1 MPKRQRSTAWKSEL
15 AEINAKARQEGMSYG
30 QYVGLMYCEEKKM
43 KWKEGE
49 DMTERDAR
57 DLVDWLDQAEE
68 ETKATIAEHER
79 IDPFYDGVLST
90 IQTVREY
97 IKKMR
102 KVDEA
107 EGEKQMKEI
116 IAGSKF
122 EYIEGIKPFFWWTGS
137 LSIEQAITHLTKRY
151 DEEEAHK
158 LLDEKLEFVSD
169 YMRNNHGA
177 VEQYGIYLIPEF
189 MLGYDDIEI
198 VIVAASENERATVVF
213 SDIPVVK

>member
-1 MPKRQRSTAWKSEL
+1 
-15 AEINAKARQEGMSYG
+15 
-30 QYVGLMYCEEKKM
+30 
-43 KWKEGE
+43 
-49 DMTERDAR
+49 MTERDAR
-57 DLVDWLDQAEE
+57 DLVDWLDQAEA

-79 IDPFYDGVLST
+79 INPFYDGVLST

-116 IAGSKF
+116 IADSKF
-122 EYIEGIKPFFWWTGS
+122 EYIEEIKPFFWWTGS

-151 DEEEAHK
+151 DEEEAHN

-198 VIVAASENERATVVF
+198 VVVAASENERAAVVF
-213 SDIPVVK
+213 SDIPIAKGGCGRK

>member
-1 MPKRQRSTAWKSEL
+1 
-15 AEINAKARQEGMSYG
+15 
-30 QYVGLMYCEEKKM
+30 
-43 KWKEGE
+43 
-49 DMTERDAR
+49 MTERDAR
-57 DLVDWLDQAEE
+57 DLVDWLDQAEA

-90 IQTVREY
+90 VQTVREY

-107 EGEKQMKEI
+107 EGEKQMEEI
-116 IAGSKF
+116 IADSKF
-122 EYIEGIKPFFWWTGS
+122 EYIKEIKPFFWWTGS

-151 DEEEAHK
+151 DEEEAHS

-177 VEQYGIYLIPEF
+177 VEQYGIYLLPEF

-198 VIVAASENERATVVF
+198 VVVAASENERATVVF
-213 SDIPVVK
+213 SDIPVVKRGEK

>member
-1 MPKRQRSTAWKSEL
+1 
-15 AEINAKARQEGMSYG
+15 
-30 QYVGLMYCEEKKM
+30 
-43 KWKEGE
+43 
-49 DMTERDAR
+49 MTERDAR

-90 IQTVREY
+90 VQTVREY

-107 EGEKQMKEI
+107 
-116 IAGSKF
+116 
-122 EYIEGIKPFFWWTGS
+122 
-137 LSIEQAITHLTKRY
+137 
-151 DEEEAHK
+151 EAHK

-198 VIVAASENERATVVF
+198 GVVSASENEKATVVF

>member
-1 MPKRQRSTAWKSEL
+1 
-15 AEINAKARQEGMSYG
+15 
-30 QYVGLMYCEEKKM
+30 
-43 KWKEGE
+43 
-49 DMTERDAR
+49 MTEKDAK
-57 DLVDWLDQAEE
+57 DLVDWLDQAEA

-116 IAGSKF
+116 IADSKF
-122 EYIEGIKPFFWWTGS
+122 EYIEEIKPFFWWTGS

-151 DEEEAHK
+151 DEEEAHN

-189 MLGYDDIEI
+189 MLEYFSVLFR
-198 VIVAASENERATVVF
+198 VIRRSNSHCT
-213 SDIPVVK
+213 P

>member
-1 MPKRQRSTAWKSEL
+1 MAGS
-15 AEINAKARQEGMSYG
+15 
-30 QYVGLMYCEEKKM
+30 
-43 KWKEGE
+43 
-49 DMTERDAR
+49 
-57 DLVDWLDQAEE
+57 AEE

-90 IQTVREY
+90 VQTVREY

-107 EGEKQMKEI
+107 EGEKQMEEI
-116 IAGSKF
+116 IADSKF
-122 EYIEGIKPFFWWTGS
+122 EYIKEIKPFFWWTGS

-169 YMRNNHGA
+169 YMRNNQRSCRA
-177 VEQYGIYLIPEF
+177 VRNLPNSGIYAWI
-189 MLGYDDIEI
+189 
-198 VIVAASENERATVVF
+198 
-213 SDIPVVK
+213 

>member
-1 MPKRQRSTAWKSEL
+1 
-15 AEINAKARQEGMSYG
+15 
-30 QYVGLMYCEEKKM
+30 
-43 KWKEGE
+43 
-49 DMTERDAR
+49 MTERDAR

-90 IQTVREY
+90 VQTVREY

-116 IAGSKF
+116 ITDSKF
-122 EYIEGIKPFFWWTGS
+122 EHIEEIKP
-137 LSIEQAITHLTKRY
+137 QAITHLTQRY

-158 LLDEKLEFVSD
+158 LLDEKLEFVSG

-213 SDIPVVK
+213 SDIPVVKRGKRDEE

>member
-1 MPKRQRSTAWKSEL
+1 MPKRQRSTACKCKSKTGRNEL
-15 AEINAKARQEGMSYG
+15 WTVCGINVLRRE
-30 QYVGLMYCEEKKM
+30 M

-90 IQTVREY
+90 VQTVREY

-107 EGEKQMKEI
+107 EGEKQMEEI
-116 IAGSKF
+116 IADSKF
-122 EYIEGIKPFFWWTGS
+122 EYIKEIKPFFWWTGS

-151 DEEEAHK
+151 DEEEAHN

-177 VEQYGIYLIPEF
+177 VEQYGIYLLPEF

-213 SDIPVVK
+213 SDIPVVKRGCGRI